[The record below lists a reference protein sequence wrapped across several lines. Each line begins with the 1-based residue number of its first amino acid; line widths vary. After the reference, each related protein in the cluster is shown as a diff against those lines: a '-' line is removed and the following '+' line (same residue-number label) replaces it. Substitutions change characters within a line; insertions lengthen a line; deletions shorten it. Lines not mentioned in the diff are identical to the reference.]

1 MSTLHISFYALALA
15 RPAEFCMVKPDK
27 ALPPFL
33 AGNPHYK
40 RPTKTLI
47 LLHGFSG
54 DCHDWLYNGGASMLS
69 MQYNLAVVMPTGGI
83 SFYLDR
89 EATGHKYCTL
99 VGQELVDYLRDTFGL
114 AMNREDTWI
123 GGNSMGGFGALH
135 TALAYPDRFGGVMA
149 LSSAL
154 IIHQL
159 PLMEPGKGNPMANF
173 EYYAETFGDLKTAEI
188 RDCNPELLYKNAATE
203 GKPLPRIYMACGT
216 EDFLLTENRKLR
228 DFLTE
233 QKADFVYK
241 EGPGVH
247 DWSFWIPRSQEGIR
261 WLLHEEV

>member
-173 EYYAETFGDLKTAEI
+173 EYYAETFGDLKTAEE
-188 RDCNPELLYKNAATE
+188 RDCNPELLYKNAAAA
-203 GKPLPRIYMACGT
+203 GKPLPRIYRACGT

-233 QKADFVYK
+233 QKADFIYK